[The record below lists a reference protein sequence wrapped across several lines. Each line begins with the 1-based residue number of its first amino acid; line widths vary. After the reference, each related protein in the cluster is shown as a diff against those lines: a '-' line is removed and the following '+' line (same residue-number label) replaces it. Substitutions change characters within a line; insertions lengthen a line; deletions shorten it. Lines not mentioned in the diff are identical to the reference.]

1 MSYNLY
7 DKPRNNL
14 NEQSPSAVSQSQG
27 VVNHPLEGAAE
38 RFIKARS
45 RSVLH
50 VEDNAAHAALVRRSL
65 EQDGWTIEHVTRA
78 SVALQSFSTDPD
90 KIVLLDLTLPDSDG
104 LDILKRMLKINPRSP
119 VIIVTS
125 LEQVST
131 SVEAMKQGAI
141 DYVVKSE
148 PQETAA
154 KLREAVARAYHKRL
168 QQAQEDLI
176 AEAKVFE
183 LVRAERLEAIELVVR
198 TVCHE
203 VNNPLTGVVALSQL
217 LGEKT
222 AADSDIK
229 RLADGILKSAQ
240 EVARVVQK
248 LHSTQDSPGDFTKK
262 EFGGQE
268 ILDLPVT
275 VISES

>member
-1 MSYNLY
+1 MEYNS
-7 DKPRNNL
+7 KGNPRTNL
-14 NEQSPSAVSQSQG
+14 NEQSPPAVSSSAA
-27 VVNHPLEGAAE
+27 VINHPLEGAAE

-45 RSVLH
+45 RNVLH

-65 EQDGWTIEHVTRA
+65 EQDGWALEHVTRA
-78 SVALQSFSTDPD
+78 STALQAFTQDPS

-104 LDILKRMLKINPRSP
+104 LEVLARMLKLNPRSP
-119 VIIVTS
+119 IIIVTS

-131 SVEAMKQGAI
+131 SVAAMKQGAM
-141 DYVVKSE
+141 DYVVKAE

-154 KLREAVARAYHKRL
+154 RLREAVARAYHKRL

-222 AADSDIK
+222 VDLDIK
-229 RLADGILKSAQ
+229 KLADGILKSAQ

-248 LHSTQDSPGDFTKK
+248 LHHTQDAPNEFNKK

-268 ILDLPVT
+268 ILDIL
-275 VISES
+275 

>member
-1 MSYNLY
+1 MGYNTLAH
-7 DKPRNNL
+7 PRNQL
-14 NEQSPSAVSQSQG
+14 NEQSPLAVSLSAAAT
-27 VVNHPLEGAAE
+27 NHPLEGAAE

-45 RSVLH
+45 RTVLN

-65 EQDGWTIEHVTRA
+65 EQDGWILEHVTRA
-78 SVALQSFSTDPD
+78 STALQSFTTDSSR
-90 KIVLLDLTLPDSDG
+90 IVLLDLTLPDSDG
-104 LDILKRMLKINPRSP
+104 LDVLARMLKLNPRSP
-119 VIIVTS
+119 IIIVTS

-131 SVEAMKQGAI
+131 SVSAMKQGAM
-141 DYVVKSE
+141 DYVVKAD
-148 PQETAA
+148 PLETAA
-154 KLREAVARAYHKRL
+154 RLREAVARAYHKRL

-217 LGEKT
+217 LGERTVDLDLK
-222 AADSDIK
+222 K
-229 RLADGILKSAQ
+229 LAEGILKSAQ

-248 LHSTQDSPGDFTKK
+248 LHHTQDSPTEFSKK

-268 ILDLPVT
+268 ILDIPEIL
-275 VISES
+275 